1 MICFGVD
8 IGGTTVKLGMFTLE
22 GELLEKWEI
31 PTRKENGGSNII
43 FDVCTSMD
51 QHLDLAGYRVEQV
64 AGVGVGIPG
73 PVMKDGTVN
82 GCVNLGWGVFN
93 VERAFAD
100 SFHGIPCKAGNDAN
114 VAALGEYWKGGG
126 RGYSD
131 LLMITL
137 GTGVG
142 GGVILN
148 GRIVAGAMGGAGEI
162 GHMPVAPGNT
172 ERCNCGKNDCLELV
186 ASATGIVREAK
197 KAMRNTD
204 TPSPLRDM
212 TDITAKDVIDQA
224 KEGDALALSVM
235 DIMGDALAR
244 AIADVACTVNMEA
257 VVIGG
262 GVSKAGAFLLEFIE
276 DKFKK
281 VVFAPCGNVKFLMAE
296 LGNDGGIYGAAKL
309 VID

>member
-31 PTRKENGGSNII
+31 PTRKENGGSGII
-43 FDVCTSMD
+43 SDVCSSMD
-51 QHLDLAGYRVEQV
+51 RHLELAGYKTEEV

-73 PVMKDGTVN
+73 PVTKDGTVN

-93 VERAFAD
+93 VERAFSD
-100 SFHGIPCKAGNDAN
+100 SFHGILCKAGNDAN

-148 GRIVAGAMGGAGEI
+148 GRIVAGTRGGAGEI

-197 KAMRNTD
+197 KAMKNTD

-212 TDITAKDVIDQA
+212 ADITAKDVIDQA
-224 KEGDALALSVM
+224 KAGDALALSVM

-276 DKFKK
+276 DRFKR
-281 VVFAPCGNVKFLMAE
+281 VVFAPCADVKFLMAE